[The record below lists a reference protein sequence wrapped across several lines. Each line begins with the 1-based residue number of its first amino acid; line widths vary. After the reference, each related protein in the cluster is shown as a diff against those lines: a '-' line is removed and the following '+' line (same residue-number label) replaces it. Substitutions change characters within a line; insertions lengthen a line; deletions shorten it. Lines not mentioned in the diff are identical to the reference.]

1 VPGWTSDELTFVKTG
16 HGVTVQSCLN
26 DIDGVIAQ
34 NVQQAV
40 THDRDGNLK
49 VLYGRRAHQYP
60 L

>member
-1 VPGWTSDELTFVKTG
+1 MDERRIDFCQTG
-16 HGVTVQSCLN
+16 QGVTVQSCLN

-49 VLYGRRAHQYP
+49 LLY
-60 L
+60 